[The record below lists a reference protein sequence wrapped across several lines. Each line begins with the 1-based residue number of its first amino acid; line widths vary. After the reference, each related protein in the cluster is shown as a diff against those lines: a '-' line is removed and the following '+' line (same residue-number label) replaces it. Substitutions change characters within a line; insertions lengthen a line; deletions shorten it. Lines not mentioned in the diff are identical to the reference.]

1 MREREIQNTPTSLL
15 FIFFIVTACVTT
27 AQGIVGTLLW
37 PEARLGFDAFLFPPL
52 FGILSVLSNVVL
64 ISKKELSMGQMTFR
78 MFLQLLVIEV
88 MVFSVNIIAGSFENY
103 TPATCILLA
112 IAVAGIYGV
121 VHLMMWLNDRRAAK
135 AFNERLRRFQEE
147 AQGL

>member
-1 MREREIQNTPTSLL
+1 MKRKTLIHYLL
-15 FIFFIVTACVTT
+15 VFFIVTACVTT

-37 PEARLGFDAFLFPPL
+37 PEARFGFDAFLFPPL

-64 ISKKELSMGQMTFR
+64 ISKKELSMGQMAFR

-88 MVFSVNIIAGSFENY
+88 MVFSVNILVGSSENY
-103 TPATCILLA
+103 TPAICILLA
-112 IAVAGIYGV
+112 GAVAGIYGV
-121 VHLMMWLNDRRAAK
+121 VHVIMWLNDRRVAK

-147 AQGL
+147 IQ

>member
-1 MREREIQNTPTSLL
+1 MREREMQNTPTSLL
-15 FIFFIVTACVTT
+15 LIFFNVTACVTT

-37 PEARLGFDAFLFPPL
+37 PEARFGFDAFLFPPL

-64 ISKKELSMGQMTFR
+64 ISKKELSMGQMAVR

-88 MVFSVNIIAGSFENY
+88 MVFSVNILAGSSENY
-103 TPATCILLA
+103 TPAICILLSG
-112 IAVAGIYGV
+112 AVAGIYGV
-121 VHLMMWLNDRRAAK
+121 VHVIMWLNDRRAAK

-147 AQGL
+147 IQ

>member
-1 MREREIQNTPTSLL
+1 MREREMQNTPTSLL
-15 FIFFIVTACVTT
+15 LVFFIVTACVTT

-37 PEARLGFDAFLFPPL
+37 PEARFGFDAFLFPPL

-64 ISKKELSMGQMTFR
+64 ISKKELSMGQMAFR

-88 MVFSVNIIAGSFENY
+88 MVFSVNILVGSSENY
-103 TPATCILLA
+103 TPAICILLA

-121 VHLMMWLNDRRAAK
+121 VHVMMWLNDRRAAK

-147 AQGL
+147 IQ

>member
-1 MREREIQNTPTSLL
+1 MREREMQNTPTSLFL
-15 FIFFIVTACVTT
+15 IFFIVTACVTT

-37 PEARLGFDAFLFPPL
+37 PEARFGFDAFLFPPL

-64 ISKKELSMGQMTFR
+64 ISKKELSMGQMAFR

-88 MVFSVNIIAGSFENY
+88 MVFSVFNQTASTENY
-103 TPATCILLA
+103 TPAICILLA
-112 IAVAGIYGV
+112 GTVAGIYGV
-121 VHLMMWLNDRRAAK
+121 VHVIMWLNDRRAAK

-147 AQGL
+147 IQ

>member
-1 MREREIQNTPTSLL
+1 MQARKMENVPTSLL
-15 FIFFIVTACVTT
+15 LIFFIVTACVTT
-27 AQGIVGTLLW
+27 AQGIIGTLLW
-37 PEARLGFDAFLFPPL
+37 PEARFGFEAFLFPPL

-64 ISKKELSMGQMTFR
+64 ISKKELSMGQMAFR

-88 MVFSVNIIAGSFENY
+88 MVFAVNIMAGSFKNY
-103 TPATCILLA
+103 TPAICILLA

-121 VHLMMWLNDRRAAK
+121 VHVMIWLNDWREAK

-147 AQGL
+147 IQ

>member
-1 MREREIQNTPTSLL
+1 MKRKTLIHYLL
-15 FIFFIVTACVTT
+15 VFFIVTACVTT

-37 PEARLGFDAFLFPPL
+37 PEARFGFDAFLFPPL

-64 ISKKELSMGQMTFR
+64 ISKKELSMGQMAFR

-88 MVFSVNIIAGSFENY
+88 MVFSVNILVGSSENY
-103 TPATCILLA
+103 TPAICILLA
-112 IAVAGIYGV
+112 GAVAGIYGV
-121 VHLMMWLNDRRAAK
+121 VHVIMWLNDRRAAK

-147 AQGL
+147 IQ

>member
-1 MREREIQNTPTSLL
+1 MQARKMENVPTSLL
-15 FIFFIVTACVTT
+15 LIFFIVTACVTT
-27 AQGIVGTLLW
+27 AQGIIGTLLW
-37 PEARLGFDAFLFPPL
+37 PEARFGFEAFLFPPL

-64 ISKKELSMGQMTFR
+64 ISNKELSMGQMAFR

-88 MVFSVNIIAGSFENY
+88 MVFAVNIMAGSFKNY
-103 TPATCILLA
+103 TPAIWILLA

-121 VHLMMWLNDRRAAK
+121 VHVMIWLNDRREAK

-147 AQGL
+147 IQ

>member
-1 MREREIQNTPTSLL
+1 MWEREMQNTPTSLFL
-15 FIFFIVTACVTT
+15 IFFIVTACVTT

-37 PEARLGFDAFLFPPL
+37 PEARFGFDAFLFPPL

-64 ISKKELSMGQMTFR
+64 ISKKELSMGQMAFR

-88 MVFSVNIIAGSFENY
+88 MVFSVNILVGSSENY
-103 TPATCILLA
+103 TPAICILLSG
-112 IAVAGIYGV
+112 AVAGIYGV
-121 VHLMMWLNDRRAAK
+121 VHVIMWLNDRRAAK

-147 AQGL
+147 IQ

>member
-1 MREREIQNTPTSLL
+1 MQARKMENVPTSLL

-37 PEARLGFDAFLFPPL
+37 PEARFGFEAFLFPPL

-64 ISKKELSMGQMTFR
+64 ISKKELSMGQMAFR

-88 MVFSVNIIAGSFENY
+88 MVFVVNIMAGSFKNY
-103 TPATCILLA
+103 TPAICILLA

-121 VHLMMWLNDRRAAK
+121 VHVMMWLNDRRAAK

-147 AQGL
+147 IQ

>member
-1 MREREIQNTPTSLL
+1 MQARKMENAPTSLL
-15 FIFFIVTACVTT
+15 LIFFIVTACVTT

-37 PEARLGFDAFLFPPL
+37 PEARFGFEAFLFPPL

-64 ISKKELSMGQMTFR
+64 ISKKELSMGQMAFR

-88 MVFSVNIIAGSFENY
+88 MVFAVNIMAGSFKNY
-103 TPATCILLA
+103 TPAICILLA

-121 VHLMMWLNDRRAAK
+121 VHVMMWLNDRREAK

-147 AQGL
+147 VH

>member
-1 MREREIQNTPTSLL
+1 MREREMQNTPTSLL
-15 FIFFIVTACVTT
+15 LIFFIVTACVTT

-37 PEARLGFDAFLFPPL
+37 PEARFGFDAFLFPPL

-64 ISKKELSMGQMTFR
+64 ISKKELSMGQMAFR

-88 MVFSVNIIAGSFENY
+88 MVFSVNILVGSSENY
-103 TPATCILLA
+103 TPAICILLA
-112 IAVAGIYGV
+112 GAVAGIYGV
-121 VHLMMWLNDRRAAK
+121 VHVIMWLNDRRVAK

-147 AQGL
+147 IQ

>member
-1 MREREIQNTPTSLL
+1 MQARKMENVPISLL

-37 PEARLGFDAFLFPPL
+37 PEARFGFEAFLFPPL

-64 ISKKELSMGQMTFR
+64 ISKKELSMGQMAFR

-88 MVFSVNIIAGSFENY
+88 MVFAVNIMAGSFKNY
-103 TPATCILLA
+103 TPAICILLA

-121 VHLMMWLNDRRAAK
+121 VHVMMWLNDRRAAK

-147 AQGL
+147 IQ

>member
-1 MREREIQNTPTSLL
+1 MQARKMENVPTSLL
-15 FIFFIVTACVTT
+15 LIFFIVTACVTT
-27 AQGIVGTLLW
+27 AQGIIGTLLW
-37 PEARLGFDAFLFPPL
+37 PEARFGFEAFLFPPL

-64 ISKKELSMGQMTFR
+64 ISKKELSMGQMAFR

-88 MVFSVNIIAGSFENY
+88 MVFAVNIMAGSFKNY
-103 TPATCILLA
+103 TPAICILLA

-121 VHLMMWLNDRRAAK
+121 VHVMIWLNDRREAK

-147 AQGL
+147 IQ

>member
-1 MREREIQNTPTSLL
+1 MREKEMQNAPTSLL

-27 AQGIVGTLLW
+27 AQGIIGTLLW
-37 PEARLGFDAFLFPPL
+37 PEARFGFEAFLFPPL

-64 ISKKELSMGQMTFR
+64 ISKKELSMGQMAFR

-88 MVFSVNIIAGSFENY
+88 MVFAVNIMAGSFKNY
-103 TPATCILLA
+103 TPGICILLA

-121 VHLMMWLNDRRAAK
+121 VHVMMWLNDRREAK

-147 AQGL
+147 VH